1 MTRQRWK
8 DLIEAIGFAAII
20 ASLIFVGIETRN
32 SAEQAALT
40 AQALELSSYQQ
51 LMDNIARMNEATIEN
66 PEVAALMYKAFRT
79 NDELTELEEFTFERA
94 MYMRFRHGDMAYFQY
109 ERGAIDA
116 ERLRSVIRVVNLGN
130 ARVRNTWE
138 RVQGNFVDG
147 YRQYINSLIKEVGA
161 SDSPD

>member
-1 MTRQRWK
+1 MTRQQWK
-8 DLIEAIGFAAII
+8 DLIEAVGFAAII

-51 LMDNIARMNEATIEN
+51 LMDNIARMNEATVEN
-66 PEVAALMYKAFRT
+66 PELAALMYKAFRT
-79 NDELTELEEFTFERA
+79 DDELTELEEFTFERA
-94 MYMRFRHGDMAYFQY
+94 MYMRFRHGDMAYFQF

-116 ERLRSVIRVVNLGN
+116 ERLRSVTRVVNLGN

-138 RVQGNFVDG
+138 RVQGNFVEG
-147 YRQYINSLIKEVGA
+147 YQNYINSMIKEIDA
-161 SDSPD
+161 SGSPD